1 MAEVQSEL
9 LLKIVNN
16 PFINCKAK
24 TISFFFLLITL
35 KIVNDY
41 KNRTEN
47 QLTCR
52 GEKGTELI

>member
-47 QLTCR
+47 Q
-52 GEKGTELI
+52 